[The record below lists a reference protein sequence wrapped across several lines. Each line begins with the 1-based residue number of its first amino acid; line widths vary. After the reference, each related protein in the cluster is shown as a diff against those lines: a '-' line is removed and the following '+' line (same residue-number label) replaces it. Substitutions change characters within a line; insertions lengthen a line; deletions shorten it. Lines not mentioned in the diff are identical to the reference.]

1 MRMVRRMIAA
11 VLSVFLLIGGSVCG
25 CAGADG
31 SLKIGDGDGFLLKS
45 LEIVDAYNDLMSGRD
60 PNYPDADEL
69 LKIRVDRYGQSYF
82 SSFISVKKS
91 TNQFAVFFHLAD
103 ELIQD
108 ENDDTVPDLIL
119 IFTKGRKELA
129 EKDESVQMLPDLLA
143 AFAYLCDPG
152 IKDAAAARDRAAE
165 IMELSS
171 ETHDWVTYG
180 GMDYYCIASPMKEA
194 DGHLSLKLTV
204 AIKPYA
210 AETLY
215 TPW

>member
-1 MRMVRRMIAA
+1 MRMVRRMLA
-11 VLSVFLLIGGSVCG
+11 VFLSVFLLIGVSALG

-31 SLKIGDGDGFLLKS
+31 ALKIGDGDGFLLKS

-91 TNQFAVFFHLAD
+91 TNQFAVFFNLGD
-103 ELIQD
+103 DLIQD

-119 IFTKGRKELA
+119 IFTKGRKEWV
-129 EKDESVQMLPDLLA
+129 EKDDSVQMLPDLLA

-152 IKDAAAARDRAAE
+152 IKDAAAARERAAE

-194 DGHLSLKLTV
+194 DGHLSLNLTI
-204 AIKPYA
+204 AIKPHTV
-210 AETLY
+210 ETLY

>member
-1 MRMVRRMIAA
+1 MRMVRRMLAA
-11 VLSVFLLIGGSVCG
+11 FLSVFLLIGVSVSS

-31 SLKIGDGDGFLLKS
+31 ALKIGDGDVFLLKS

-82 SSFISVKKS
+82 SPFISVKKS
-91 TNQFAVFFHLAD
+91 TNQFAVFFNLAD

-119 IFTKGRKELA
+119 IFTKGRKEWV

-143 AFAYLCDPG
+143 AVPSSSPLHLRGFPASLHQVRNSIWKGPRGKVYRSHLQQATGHMIFPERSQHA
-152 IKDAAAARDRAAE
+152 DAKSFQRK
-165 IMELSS
+165 
-171 ETHDWVTYG
+171 T
-180 GMDYYCIASPMKEA
+180 
-194 DGHLSLKLTV
+194 
-204 AIKPYA
+204 
-210 AETLY
+210 
-215 TPW
+215 

>member
-1 MRMVRRMIAA
+1 MCMARRLLA
-11 VLSVFLLIGGSVCG
+11 VFLPVILLIGVSVCG

-31 SLKIGDGDGFLLKS
+31 ALKIGDGDGFLLKS

-119 IFTKGRKELA
+119 IFTKGRKEWV

-194 DGHLSLKLTV
+194 DGHLSLNLTV
-204 AIKPYA
+204 AIKPHT

>member
-1 MRMVRRMIAA
+1 MRMVRRMIAVA
-11 VLSVFLLIGGSVCG
+11 LSVFLLIGGSVCG
-25 CAGADG
+25 CACADG
-31 SLKIGDGDGFLLKS
+31 ALKIGDGDGFLLKS

-69 LKIRVDRYGQSYF
+69 LKIRVDRYGKSYF

-91 TNQFAVFFHLAD
+91 TNQFAVFFNLGD
-103 ELIQD
+103 DLIQD

-119 IFTKGRKELA
+119 IFTKGRKELV
-129 EKDESVQMLPDLLA
+129 EKDDSVQMLPDLLA

-180 GMDYYCIASPMKEA
+180 GMDYYCSASPMKEA
-194 DGHLSLKLTV
+194 DGHLSLNLTI
-204 AIKPYA
+204 AIKSHT

>member
-1 MRMVRRMIAA
+1 MCMVRRMLA
-11 VLSVFLLIGGSVCG
+11 VFLSVVLLIGVSGYCY
-25 CAGADG
+25 AGADG
-31 SLKIGDGDGFLLKS
+31 ALKIGDGDGFLLKG
-45 LEIVDAYNDLMSGRD
+45 LEIVDVYNDLMSGRD
-60 PNYPDADEL
+60 PNYPEADEL
-69 LKIRVDRYGQSYF
+69 LKIRVDRYGKSYF

-91 TNQFAVFFHLAD
+91 TNQFAVFFNLGD
-103 ELIQD
+103 DLIQN
-108 ENDDTVPDLIL
+108 ENEDTVPDLIL
-119 IFTKGRKELA
+119 IFTKGRKEWV
-129 EKDESVQMLPDLLA
+129 EKDDSVQMLPDLLA

-180 GMDYYCIASPMKEA
+180 GMDYYCIVSPMKEA
-194 DGHLSLKLTV
+194 DGHLSLNLTI
-204 AIKPYA
+204 AIKLHS